1 MSVGRG
7 LMPEAYCGDAFLI
20 AAAQRI
26 PSLPVYFKV
35 NRKADGCKDSTN
47 REQNI
52 KLA

>member
-7 LMPEAYCGDAFLI
+7 LMPEAYCGGAFLI
-20 AAAQRI
+20 AAAH
-26 PSLPVYFKV
+26 SVSFKV
-35 NRKADGCKDSTN
+35 NGKANGCKDSAN

>member
-7 LMPEAYCGDAFLI
+7 LMPEAYCSYAFLI
-20 AAAQRI
+20 AAAH
-26 PSLPVYFKV
+26 SVSFKV
-35 NRKADGCKDSTN
+35 NRKANGCKDSAN

>member
-7 LMPEAYCGDAFLI
+7 LMPEAYCGYAF
-20 AAAQRI
+20 RFF
-26 PSLPVYFKV
+26 PSLSKQTRKRMAR
-35 NRKADGCKDSTN
+35 NRPNGCKDSAN